1 MQLLLAHG
9 SWRLVCFLDRLRC
22 VQFSGCQRQKGNCL
36 ELGGPCRCT
45 DVPTGWHRCLSQMQL
60 MLGIW
65 PLRFHLIQSAP
76 FTLKSTGTQDPTVS
90 AADSSPGVITCQT
103 WVHLCASGIQC
114 LPAGL
119 RRFLAGEG
127 MSSSLSL
134 LAAFFLLFLLCLL
147 APPVLAA
154 GAAGASEGAT
164 SAGSPASRQ
173 ALLKAA
179 STESHISLQG
189 GRM

>member
-1 MQLLLAHG
+1 MF
-9 SWRLVCFLDRLRC
+9 V
-22 VQFSGCQRQKGNCL
+22 
-36 ELGGPCRCT
+36 
-45 DVPTGWHRCLSQMQL
+45 
-60 MLGIW
+60 
-65 PLRFHLIQSAP
+65 
-76 FTLKSTGTQDPTVS
+76 
-90 AADSSPGVITCQT
+90 
-103 WVHLCASGIQC
+103 ASGIQC

-134 LAAFFLLFLLCLL
+134 LAAFFLPLLLCLL

-154 GAAGASEGAT
+154 GAVGASQGAT

-179 STESHISLQG
+179 STESHISLQDRQNVEICRCLLLG
-189 GRM
+189 DASTHSHVSLQHMQE

>member
-1 MQLLLAHG
+1 MLDGTARGLSCSL
-9 SWRLVCFLDRLRC
+9 SSRFLTWCHDLPNLC
-22 VQFSGCQRQKGNCL
+22 VF
-36 ELGGPCRCT
+36 
-45 DVPTGWHRCLSQMQL
+45 
-60 MLGIW
+60 
-65 PLRFHLIQSAP
+65 AP
-76 FTLKSTGTQDPTVS
+76 
-90 AADSSPGVITCQT
+90 
-103 WVHLCASGIQC
+103 GIQC

-134 LAAFFLLFLLCLL
+134 LAAFFLPFLLCLL

-154 GAAGASEGAT
+154 GADGASQGAT

-189 GRM
+189 RQHVDMYRRCALGRCLISLAHLTAAHARMCSLGGGLNHK